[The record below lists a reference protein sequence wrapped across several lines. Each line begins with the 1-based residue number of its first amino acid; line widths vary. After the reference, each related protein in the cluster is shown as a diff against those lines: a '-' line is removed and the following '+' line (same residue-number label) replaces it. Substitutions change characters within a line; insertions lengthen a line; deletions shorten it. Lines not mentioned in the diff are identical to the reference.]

1 MGRAQALTP
10 RTAELLA
17 KAKSVAGTPSF
28 RSALDGPAVGIIAE
42 LKRASPSRGVINKG
56 LNAAEQAS
64 AYERGGAVAISVLT
78 EPSRFGGHNDDLL
91 AVRASVT
98 IPVLKKDFHVE
109 AVQLFEARALGSSA
123 ALVIAR
129 AVSPAKLAE
138 LVRIGAEIGL
148 EMLVEVRDEAELEL
162 SLACGADLIGV
173 NNRNL
178 ETLTVERSTTDRL
191 VPLIPRSCRA
201 VAESGFEG
209 RADVERAA
217 TVGADAVLIGS
228 VLSASADA
236 EHLVRSLA
244 GVPRLLDA
252 RQN

>member
-1 MGRAQALTP
+1 M
-10 RTAELLA
+10 
-17 KAKSVAGTPSF
+17 
-28 RSALDGPAVGIIAE
+28 GIIAE
-42 LKRASPSRGVINKG
+42 VKRASPSRGVINKE
-56 LNAAEQAS
+56 LNAADQAR

-78 EPSRFGGHNDDLL
+78 EPTRFGGHNDDLV
-91 AVRASVT
+91 AVREAVA

-138 LVRIGAEIGL
+138 LIRVGRDIELEI
-148 EMLVEVRDEAELEL
+148 LVEVRDEAELEL
-162 SLACGADLIGV
+162 ALAFGAGLIGV

-178 ETLTVERSTTDRL
+178 ETLAVDRSTIDRV

-201 VAESGFEG
+201 VAESGFET

-217 TVGADAVLIGS
+217 VGGADAVLIGS
-228 VLSASADA
+228 VLSESVEA
-236 EHLVRSLA
+236 EALVRSLA